1 MAIFESVGRI
11 GTTVLG
17 MLQTRVELAAVEIE
31 EESRRTLGHFILAL
45 ISLIFFGIALVLIS
59 LTIILAFWESY
70 RLLAALGLA
79 ALYAAIGGFVAMKLR
94 ASFATKPRLLAATII
109 ELKKDMAHLKA
120 PEPAE

>member
-17 MLQTRVELAAVEIE
+17 MLQTRLELAAVEIE

-45 ISLIFFGIALVLIS
+45 ISLIFFGIALVLVS
-59 LTIILAFWESY
+59 LTIILVFWETY
-70 RLLAALGLA
+70 RLQ
-79 ALYAAIGGFVAMKLR
+79 AAIGLALLFTAIGAFVAMKLR
-94 ASFATKPRLLAATII
+94 ASFATKPRLLAATIL
-109 ELKKDMAHLKA
+109 ELKKDVVHLKT

>member
-17 MLQTRVELAAVEIE
+17 MLQTRLELAAVEIE

-45 ISLIFFGIALVLIS
+45 ISLIFFGIALVLVS
-59 LTIILAFWESY
+59 LTIILVFWETY
-70 RLLAALGLA
+70 RLQ
-79 ALYAAIGGFVAMKLR
+79 AAIGLALLFFAIGAFVAMKLR
-94 ASFATKPRLLAATII
+94 ASFATKPRLLAATIL
-109 ELKKDMAHLKA
+109 ELKKDVVHLKT